1 MTLEDAYREGPD
13 LLIDAVGSRRAH
25 SLWRIL
31 EGESSNE
38 VSVLRSRKSMGKEH
52 TFSHDI
58 ETPEVVFDML
68 ERLVGKVTGKLL
80 DLEITARNVEVKLRY
95 HGFETISHSKSLAIS
110 MDDRETFQRIASK
123 LLANVYDTSRRI
135 RLVGFKV
142 GDLEAPPNRQA
153 TLSAYSEE
161 E

>member
-1 MTLEDAYREGPD
+1 
-13 LLIDAVGSRRAH
+13 
-25 SLWRIL
+25 
-31 EGESSNE
+31 
-38 VSVLRSRKSMGKEH
+38 MGKEH
-52 TFSHDI
+52 SFSHDI
-58 ETPEVVFDML
+58 ETPVVVFDML
-68 ERLVGKVTGKLL
+68 EGLVDKVTGKLRDL
-80 DLEITARNVEVKLRY
+80 DITARNVEVKLRY
-95 HGFETISHSKSLAIS
+95 HGFETISHAKSLAIS

-142 GDLEAPPNRQA
+142 GDLEDPPNRQA

>member
-13 LLIDAVGSRRAH
+13 LLTDAMGARRAH

-38 VSVLRSRKSMGKEH
+38 VSVLRSRKSIGKEH

-58 ETPEVVFDML
+58 NTPEVVFEML
-68 ERLVGKVTGKLL
+68 GRLIVNVTSKLR
-80 DLEITARNVEVKLRY
+80 DLEITARNIEVKLRY
-95 HGFETISHSKSLAIS
+95 HGFETISHAKSLSVS
-110 MDDRETFQRIASK
+110 MDDGETFERIAFK
-123 LLANVYDTSRRI
+123 LLANVYDTSRHV
-135 RLVGFKV
+135 RLVGFRV
-142 GDLEAPPNRQA
+142 GDLEDPPNRQA
-153 TLSAYSEE
+153 TLRAYSEE